1 MSAIGTVRAAALAA
15 AVGLSGFAGIA
26 MGAPTNGFVDPQALS
41 LMPGSGASAQL
52 DRDMATASGADLPA
66 NGSESNPLMMDA
78 AAAEAPNIHGFI
90 EVPFKIAYVTPRG
103 LVVEYKKG
111 LIMEPVAGMVFPIG
125 DLGPVKNLTFV
136 TGIWNNIDTAQ
147 GDHFVGAWNELDYF
161 ASISGSVGKI
171 TATGTYSPWYSPPHN
186 FQIEHT
192 ADLKIAYDDTG
203 LISKDFAIHP
213 YLDVFWSIA
222 GDSTVILGRRGS
234 TYYGE
239 FGIAPSYTLTPAA
252 DWPIT
257 FTFPTYFSVGPSH
270 FWTANG
276 NGNNFGVA
284 STAINLSVPLKFIP
298 PRYGFWHADAGVQYF
313 YLLNGTLL
321 DAGTLSSGNTSRNV
335 INASVGFG
343 VNF

>member
-15 AVGLSGFAGIA
+15 VVGISGFAGIA

-52 DRDMATASGADLPA
+52 DRDIAVTSGADLPSE
-66 NGSESNPLMMDA
+66 GSESNPLMMDA

-125 DLGPVKNLTFV
+125 DFGPVEKVTFV

-161 ASISGSVGKI
+161 ASLSGNVGKFSG
-171 TATGTYSPWYSPPHN
+171 TFTYSPWYSPPHN

-192 ADLKIAYDDTG
+192 ADFKLSYDDTG
-203 LISKDFAIHP
+203 VISKDFALHP
-213 YLDVFWSIA
+213 YFDFFWSIA
-222 GDSTVILGRRGS
+222 GDSTVILGQRGS

-239 FGIAPSYTLTPAA
+239 LGIAPSYTLKAIEGY
-252 DWPIT
+252 PIT
-257 FTFPTYFSVGPSH
+257 FTFPTYFSYGPSR
-270 FWTANG
+270 FWKAGATG
-276 NGNNFGVA
+276 GSFGVT
-284 STAINLSVPLKFIP
+284 STAINLSVPLNFIP

-321 DAGTLSSGNTSRNV
+321 DAGTLASGNTSRNV